1 MWAQTSNGLS
11 DSNKKCVSSGNGQRD
26 SPVANVLKYALLF
39 QKMFVLFLP
48 PRVQK
53 KSPHPSI
60 LVAPWRGSQ
69 MEWVR

>member
-1 MWAQTSNGLS
+1 MGSDLSNSLS
-11 DSNKKCVSSGNGQRD
+11 DRNKKCVIYGNGQRT
-26 SPVANVLKYALLF
+26 SPVAHVLKYALLF
-39 QKMFVLFLP
+39 QKVVVLFLP

-60 LVAPWRGSQ
+60 LLAPWLGSQ